1 MKPILLLQSRPED
14 DVCDNEFQAISTIG
28 EIEPSR
34 VQRLRMERDELF
46 EVNLD
51 DYEAIIMG
59 GGPANFANEQTDK
72 SPDQLRY
79 ESWLIDLM
87 KRIIIA
93 DKPFLGMCLGIG
105 TVSMALGVKPS
116 FDFGEPVVPMEI
128 TLNDTVQTDP
138 LLSGLPNKFFALVGH
153 KEGIGQVSSGAIEL
167 ARSSSCVQMLRCGDN
182 VYATQFHP
190 ELDLEGLSIR
200 VEAYKDHGYFEPGE
214 ARALVELAA
223 GADIS
228 HASTVLKNFVNR
240 YIFD

>member
-14 DVCDNEFQAISTIG
+14 GVCDNEFQAICTIG
-28 EIEPSR
+28 GIDPSR

-51 DYEAIIMG
+51 DYQAIIMG

-72 SPDQLRY
+72 SAEQLRY
-79 ESWLIDLM
+79 ESWLIDLV
-87 KRIIIA
+87 KRTIIA

-128 TLNDTVQTDP
+128 VQSQSGPSDP
-138 LLSGLPNKFFALVGH
+138 ILSGLPNKFFALVGH
-153 KEGIGQVSSGAIEL
+153 KEGIGQVPSGAVEL
-167 ARSSSCVQMLRCGDN
+167 ARSNSCVQMLRCGDN

-200 VEAYKDHGYFEPGE
+200 VEAYKDHGYFDPVE
-214 ARALVELAA
+214 AKALVEAA
-223 GADIS
+223 KQADIS
-228 HASTVLKNFVNR
+228 HAAMVLQGFVNLYVR
-240 YIFD
+240 